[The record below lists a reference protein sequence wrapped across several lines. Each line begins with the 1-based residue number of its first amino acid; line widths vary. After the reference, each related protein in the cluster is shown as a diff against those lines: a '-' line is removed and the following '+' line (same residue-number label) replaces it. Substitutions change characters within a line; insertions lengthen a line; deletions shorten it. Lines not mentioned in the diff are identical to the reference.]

1 MTCYRAGP
9 CADARW
15 TFSVLLSD
23 SEASS
28 LIVEVRK
35 RHAPVSV
42 EERIGTGALEICC
55 RCQLKKFHERPKW
68 MFSGLMG

>member
-1 MTCYRAGP
+1 MACYRAGP
-9 CADARW
+9 CASARLA
-15 TFSVLLSD
+15 FSILQSG

-35 RHAPVSV
+35 RHAPVPA